1 MYFNY
6 GGPLFKSVLVFA
18 FLYVRLFQK
27 FRNETFINLHYGDRF
42 PVFFTWKMLGA
53 TLNETDNFTN
63 SPTLKIAII
72 FQGRKRL

>member
-1 MYFNY
+1 MVSTQKRI
-6 GGPLFKSVLVFA
+6 LR
-18 FLYVRLFQK
+18 YVTIEV
-27 FRNETFINLHYGDRF
+27 ETGLYGDRF

-63 SPTLKIAII
+63 SPTLKIAIM